1 MRCMSDIEKIKNAL
15 KAAEKHHKEANVL
28 KNKAERKEQ
37 KGKKDEEKAC
47 EIFNSSI
54 SLEQIRLLCKAVD
67 DAGYDNEKE
76 EMHSLLEKRQ
86 KSEVELGDV
95 KKFLFLN
102 QRYGEDLDYNKS
114 FIDRVFDNMEN

>member
-1 MRCMSDIEKIKNAL
+1 MSDIEKIKNAL